1 MFSAENLRKKLLP
14 FVFSSLICS
23 AICYIYLKTYFN
35 GYVFLSFLLTAVFFI
50 IFDYIKAHK
59 VLGGVA
65 YIALAAVVIGLTG
78 GILMSAPSRIEFF
91 EWFMTGAA
99 TIDTIWQYMLS
110 TVIFFTFFISSA
122 VYYFTHC
129 IYRVSVLTLLAF
141 IPCAIFIKASQPV
154 PTFYTIV
161 LSAADIS
168 LYLYNYKRT
177 AENNKPKFGKAS
189 SLVGYIDFAVAV
201 ILIAVLVPKPQE
213 TPYYEKFEEFTSR
226 FSFGGRYG
234 QIDGSYTEHS
244 GNADLFNEMESR
256 LLFTVRS
263 QRREYYK
270 IQVFDSYD
278 SENRWWYSSSS
289 APERLSRLY
298 WQDNAKALSL
308 NRLAKAYLEYYQL
321 GGTLPDVFDIERLS
335 LLADNDDEIY
345 SCEIEVND
353 YSTLYIPAPQR
364 TVNAVLYGRNDDY
377 SKTLKTD
384 KGELMTNTSVQYS
397 HLRVNESA
405 ALLFYSKDNAYDSG
419 FIEAGMCDISSYDFQ
434 MLLSDILWEDDIS
447 EASKETAKAFLTVVQ
462 NEVYEDKSNTI
473 SEKIKALSDELTL
486 GLNYDYEK
494 AEAIEA
500 FFNDGSFLYD
510 LGYKAPDELDT
521 PEYFIF
527 ESKRG
532 TCSDFATAYCLLA
545 RAAGLSV
552 RYVEGFNSGDLI
564 SENVYS
570 LKTDN
575 AHAYP
580 EVYISGAGW
589 TIYEPTVSGGSD
601 SSGGGSDEEN
611 TEEDYLSVFVTA
623 VIIVTFG
630 VQLLLMIIFM
640 PAIDEFIFKVRIR
653 HAKSDRAVIL
663 IYNRLCKKFNSRL
676 KSEAELFALTPRQI
690 QTLIFEKTGIS
701 ADTLVTSFELSCY
714 GEYDITSEQAEKAM
728 EEYCTIHKKMKNL

>member
-1 MFSAENLRKKLLP
+1 MFSAENLSKKLLP
-14 FVFSSLICS
+14 FVFSGLICS
-23 AICYIYLKTYFN
+23 AIGYIYLKTYFN
-35 GYVFLSFLLTAVFFI
+35 GYAFLSFLLTAVFFI
-50 IFDYIKAHK
+50 VFDYIKAHK
-59 VLGGVA
+59 VLGGFA
-65 YIALAAVVIGLTG
+65 YIALAAVVTGLTG
-78 GILMSAPSRIEFF
+78 GILMSAPSRIEFI

-110 TVIFFTFFISSA
+110 LMLFFTFFISSA

-154 PTFYTIV
+154 PTFYAV
-161 LSAADIS
+161 ALSAADIT
-168 LYLYNYKRT
+168 LYLYNYKLT

-201 ILIAVLVPKPQE
+201 LLIAVLIPKPQE

-278 SENRWWYSSSS
+278 SENRWWYSST
-289 APERLSRLY
+289 ATPERLCRLY
-298 WQDNAKALSL
+298 WQDNARALSL

-321 GGTLPDVFDIERLS
+321 GGTLPKEFDIEKLT
-335 LLADNDDEIY
+335 LFANTDEEIY

-353 YSTLYIPAPQR
+353 YPTLYIPAPQR
-364 TVNAVLYGRNDDY
+364 TVDAVLYGRNEDY
-377 SKTLKTD
+377 SKTFRTD
-384 KGELMTNTSVQYS
+384 WGELMTNTSLQYS

-405 ALLFYSKDNAYDSG
+405 ALLFYGKDNAYESG
-419 FIEAGMCDISSYDFQ
+419 FIDAGMCDISSYDFE
-434 MLLSDILWEDDIS
+434 MLLYDILLEDDIS
-447 EASKETAKAFLTVVQ
+447 EESKKTAKAFLTVVQ
-462 NEVYEDKSNTI
+462 NEAYEDKSDTV
-473 SEKIKALSDELTL
+473 SEEIKALSDELTS
-486 GLNYDYEK
+486 GLDYDYEK

-500 FFNDGSFLYD
+500 FFNDGSFSYD

-552 RYVEGFNSGDLI
+552 RYVEGFNSGDEV
-564 SENVYS
+564 SPNVYS
-570 LKTDN
+570 LKTEN

-580 EVYISGAGW
+580 EVYILGAGW
-589 TIYEPTVSGGSD
+589 TIYEPTVSGSSD
-601 SSGGGSDEEN
+601 ISGGGSDEDN
-611 TEEDYLSVFVTA
+611 PEEDYLSVFATA

-630 VQLLLMIIFM
+630 VLLLLMIIFM
-640 PAIDEFIFKVRIR
+640 PAIDEFIFKLRVRNTN
-653 HAKSDRAVIL
+653 SGRAVIL
-663 IYNRLCKKFNSRL
+663 IYNRLCKKLNSRL
-676 KSEAELFALTPRQI
+676 KAETELSVLTPRQI
-690 QTLIFEKTGIS
+690 QSLILEKTGIN
-701 ADTLVTSFELSCY
+701 ADVLICSFELSCY
-714 GEYDITSEQAEKAM
+714 GGYDITSEQVEKAM
-728 EEYCTIHKKMKNL
+728 EEYKSVLKK